1 MYNNNGNNNGNMAMD
16 VKGLAMKGEWKNFD
30 NSLTIYAIEVK

>member
-1 MYNNNGNNNGNMAMD
+1 MAMD